1 MLRMKNKSMKLNF
14 KSVKKVL
21 LGLAC
26 CSVFGGL
33 AIAPGIVN
41 AQTVSPYGFENG
53 SVSAWAGY
61 SGTES
66 VSLNTNA
73 TYTRTG
79 VNSIKLTTTST
90 SSNKQW
96 YGTSPYDSSFNNE
109 TIFFIY
115 WAKADAAA
123 SSDASFRYSSS
134 FPISG
139 SGSSSN
145 ASGGGVVLSTTA
157 WTRVT
162 NSISSSSARYYF
174 SAPRKTTSTAANIY
188 LDDGIL
194 YTSLASSPTVDTI
207 KPGTPS
213 VVTGT
218 VSGNLVSLGWT
229 SNVDDPNGTG
239 VQATIILRNSN
250 TSASAPVLN
259 DQAQYSV
266 SGGAAGPDS
275 VAGGWKIIST
285 TSGATDVSYLDAT
298 PAAGGYIY
306 AVVLRD
312 LAYNYSVA
320 AVSGV
325 ITAAVAVPT
334 IFVNQAGFNGSF
346 GTVVTGRTSAPQQYN
361 VSAYNL
367 TSNLVV
373 TAPAGFQVST
383 TSGSGFGAT
392 ANIAPVSGTVAATP
406 IYVEYAPTAPSGA
419 TGTLDI
425 TNTSTG
431 ATTMNVPVSGS
442 ALDTLPTTAGTLTFG
457 TVMATSVVVNLPTI
471 GNGSNRI
478 IAVSQGGSVSYVPV
492 NGAAVAGVNANFTL
506 AADQGSGNKVVY
518 DGTGSG
524 NNVVT
529 VTGLTPQT
537 LYSFAVFEYNKGTG
551 ATSQAYLPVS
561 PVTALVKTDSVN
573 LAVSNIVNAADI
585 KVYPNPVH
593 GVVHIQSPASV
604 NISLCDVTGRVIYT
618 QKNTSIAGIEHLAN
632 GLYILTIT
640 NNEGG
645 LLRREKIVVQ

>member
-1 MLRMKNKSMKLNF
+1 MKLNF

-21 LGLAC
+21 SGLAYC
-26 CSVFGGL
+26 GVFGGL

-41 AQTVSPYGFENG
+41 AQTASPYGFENG

-73 TYTRTG
+73 IYTRTG

-96 YGTSPYDSSFNNE
+96 YGTSPSDSSFNNE

-145 ASGGGVVLSTTA
+145 ASGGVALSTTT

-162 NSISSSSARYYF
+162 NSISSSSTRYYF
-174 SAPRKTTSTAANIY
+174 SAPRKTTSGAANIY

-194 YTSLASSPTVDTI
+194 YTSLASNPTVDTI
-207 KPGTPS
+207 KPATPS
-213 VVTGT
+213 AVTGT

-229 SNVDDPNGTG
+229 SNVDNSNGTG

-266 SGGAAGPDS
+266 TGGAAGPDS

-285 TSGATDVSYLDAT
+285 TGGATDVSYLDAT
-298 PAAGGYIY
+298 PAPGGYIY

-346 GTVVTGRTSAPQQYN
+346 GTVVTGRTSALQQYN

-373 TAPAGFQVST
+373 TAPAGFLVST
-383 TSGSGFGAT
+383 TPAPGGFNAT
-392 ANIAPVSGTVAATP
+392 ANLAPVSGTIAVTP

-419 TGTLDI
+419 TGTLNI
-425 TNTSTG
+425 TNASTG
-431 ATTMNVPVSGS
+431 AATINVPVSGS

-506 AADQGSGNKVVY
+506 ATDQGSGNKVVY

-573 LAVSNIVNAADI
+573 LAVGNIINAADI
-585 KVYPNPVH
+585 KVYPNPAHGAVH
-593 GVVHIQSPASV
+593 MQSPAAV

-618 QKNTSIAGIEHLAN
+618 QKNVSIAGVEHLAN

-640 NNEGG
+640 NNGG
-645 LLRREKIVVQ
+645 ELLKREKIVVQ